1 MQAAQKNLRG
11 EAREFEASI
20 PAPKIEN
27 GGSKIAILN
36 PLFSILGYLAS
47 EAFQQ
52 PAMPQLLG
60 RLLVA
65 DAPFC

>member
-11 EAREFEASI
+11 EAREFEASF

-36 PLFSILGYLAS
+36 PLFSILGYLGCEDFSA
-47 EAFQQ
+47 AFY
-52 PAMPQLLG
+52 A
-60 RLLVA
+60 A
-65 DAPFC
+65 A